1 MSYQPTPAVQE
12 VGGLPSLPGV
22 AIQPLLRQVYMW
34 MTLAM
39 LVTTAS
45 ALVISSVALEL
56 LVSNPAIIIVAIV
69 AQLGLVLA
77 LSWGLQRMSVT
88 LAQVLFFVYA
98 ASVGVTLSLI
108 ILAYEGSTIISAFAT
123 TAVLFFVMTMFGLT
137 TRIDLTRY
145 SSYFMIGLIG
155 LFIALIVNS
164 FIGSST
170 TELLLSFVGVV
181 LFSGLTAYDTQRIQ
195 RMAQDPRLAGEGEAT
210 MSRLAIMGALGLYL
224 NFLNLFIFLLRLFG
238 GGRD

>member
-12 VGGLPSLPGV
+12 VGGLPSVPGV

-45 ALVISSVALEL
+45 ALVISTVALEL
-56 LVSNPAIIIVAIV
+56 LVTNPAIMIVAVV

-77 LSWGLQRMSVT
+77 LSWGMQRMSVT

-108 ILAYEGSTIISAFAT
+108 LLVYEGSTVISAFAT

-137 TRIDLTRY
+137 TRVDLTRY
-145 SSYFMIGLIG
+145 SSYFMIGLVG

>member
-56 LVSNPAIIIVAIV
+56 LVTNPAIIIVAIV

-88 LAQVLFFVYA
+88 LAQILFFVYA

-108 ILAYEGSTIISAFAT
+108 LLVYENTTVISAFAT

-137 TRIDLTRY
+137 TRVDLTRY
-145 SSYFMIGLIG
+145 SSYFMIGLVG

-195 RMAQDPRLAGEGEAT
+195 RLAQDPRLAGEGEAT

>member
-56 LVSNPAIIIVAIV
+56 LVTNPGIIIVAIV

-77 LSWGLQRMSVT
+77 LSWGMQRMSVT
-88 LAQVLFFVYA
+88 LAQVLFFFYA

-137 TRIDLTRY
+137 TRVDLTRY
-145 SSYFMIGLIG
+145 SSYFMIGLVG

>member
-1 MSYQPTPAVQE
+1 M
-12 VGGLPSLPGV
+12 
-22 AIQPLLRQVYMW
+22 
-34 MTLAM
+34 
-39 LVTTAS
+39 
-45 ALVISSVALEL
+45 EL
-56 LVSNPAIIIVAIV
+56 LVTNPAIIIVAVV

-77 LSWGLQRMSVT
+77 LSWGMQRMSVT
-88 LAQVLFFVYA
+88 LAQLLFFVYA

-108 ILAYEGSTIISAFAT
+108 LLVYEGSTVISAFAT

-145 SSYFMIGLIG
+145 SSYFMIGLVG

-195 RMAQDPRLAGEGEAT
+195 RMAQDPRLAGEGGAT

>member
-12 VGGLPSLPGV
+12 VGGLPGVPSV

-45 ALVISSVALEL
+45 ALVISSVAQEF
-56 LVSNPAIIIVAIV
+56 LVNNPGVILATLFI
-69 AQLGLVLA
+69 QLGLVLA
-77 LSWGLQRMSVT
+77 LSWGLQRMSVG
-88 LAQVLFFVYA
+88 LAQILFFVYA
-98 ASVGVTLSLI
+98 ATVGVTLSLI
-108 ILAYEGSTIISAFAT
+108 LLAYENTTVISAFAT

-181 LFSGLTAYDTQRIQ
+181 LFSALTAYDTQRIQ
-195 RMAQDPRLAGEGEAT
+195 RLAQDPRLAGEGQAT

-224 NFLNLFIFLLRLFG
+224 NFLNLFIFLLRIFG

>member
-12 VGGLPSLPGV
+12 VGGLPSLPSV

-45 ALVISSVALEL
+45 ALVISSVAMEL
-56 LVSNPAIIIVAIV
+56 LVTNPAIMIVAIV

-77 LSWGLQRMSVT
+77 LSWGMQRMSVT

-108 ILAYEGSTIISAFAT
+108 LLVYEGPTVISAFAT

-137 TRIDLTRY
+137 TRVDLTRY
-145 SSYFMIGLIG
+145 SSYLMIGLIG

-164 FIGSST
+164 FMGNSLFD
-170 TELLLSFVGVV
+170 LLLSFLGVV
-181 LFSGLTAYDTQRIQ
+181 IFSALTAYDTQRIQ

>member
-1 MSYQPTPAVQE
+1 MSYQPTPAVQD
-12 VGGLPSLPGV
+12 VGGLPSIPGV

-45 ALVISSVALEL
+45 ALVIGSVALEL
-56 LVSNPAIIIVAIV
+56 LVGNPAIIIVAIV

-108 ILAYEGSTIISAFAT
+108 ILAYENTTVISAFAT

>member
-45 ALVISSVALEL
+45 ALVISTVAQEL
-56 LVSNPAIIIVAIV
+56 LMTNPAIIIVAIV

-77 LSWGLQRMSVT
+77 LSWGMQRMSVT

-98 ASVGVTLSLI
+98 ATVGVTLSLI
-108 ILAYEGSTIISAFAT
+108 LLVYENTTVISAFAT
-123 TAVLFFVMTMFGLT
+123 TAALFLVMTMFGLT

-145 SSYFMIGLIG
+145 SSYFMIGLVG

-195 RMAQDPRLAGEGEAT
+195 RLAQDPRLAGEGEAT

>member
-1 MSYQPTPAVQE
+1 MSYQPAPAVQE
-12 VGGLPSLPGV
+12 VGGLPSVPSV

-56 LVSNPAIIIVAIV
+56 LVTNPAIIIVAVV

-77 LSWGLQRMSVT
+77 LSWGMQRMSVT
-88 LAQVLFFVYA
+88 LAQLLFFVYA

-108 ILAYEGSTIISAFAT
+108 LLVYENTTVISAFAT

-137 TRIDLTRY
+137 TRVDLTRY
-145 SSYFMIGLIG
+145 SSYFMIGLVG
-155 LFIALIVNS
+155 LFIALIVNA

>member
-12 VGGLPSLPGV
+12 VGGLPSVPGV

-45 ALVISSVALEL
+45 ALVISGVAMEL
-56 LVSNPAIIIVAIV
+56 LVSNPTLIIVAIV

-77 LSWGLQRMSVT
+77 LSWGMQRMSVT

-108 ILAYEGSTIISAFAT
+108 LLVYEGSTVISAFAT

-137 TRIDLTRY
+137 TRVDLTRY
-145 SSYFMIGLIG
+145 SSYFMIGLVG

-170 TELLLSFVGVV
+170 TELLLSFLGVL
-181 LFSGLTAYDTQRIQ
+181 LFSALTAYDTQRIQ

-224 NFLNLFIFLLRLFG
+224 NFLNLFIFLLRLFA

>member
-12 VGGLPSLPGV
+12 VGGLPSVPGV

-56 LVSNPAIIIVAIV
+56 LVTNPGIIIVAIV

-77 LSWGLQRMSVT
+77 LSWGLQRMSVG
-88 LAQVLFFVYA
+88 LAQLLFFVYA

-108 ILAYEGSTIISAFAT
+108 LLAYENTTVISAFAT

-145 SSYFMIGLIG
+145 SSYFMIGLVG

>member
-45 ALVISSVALEL
+45 ALVISSVAMEL
-56 LVSNPAIIIVAIV
+56 LVTNPTIIIVAVV

-77 LSWGLQRMSVT
+77 LSWGMQRMSVT

-108 ILAYEGSTIISAFAT
+108 LLVYENTTVISAFAT

-137 TRIDLTRY
+137 TRVDLTRY
-145 SSYFMIGLIG
+145 SSYFMIGLVG

>member
-12 VGGLPSLPGV
+12 VGGLPSVPGV

-56 LVSNPAIIIVAIV
+56 LVTNPAIIIVAVV

-77 LSWGLQRMSVT
+77 LSWGMQRMSVT

-108 ILAYEGSTIISAFAT
+108 LLVYEGSTVISAFAT

-137 TRIDLTRY
+137 TRVDLTRY
-145 SSYFMIGLIG
+145 SSYFMIGLVG

-195 RMAQDPRLAGEGEAT
+195 RMAQDPRLTGQGQAT

>member
-45 ALVISSVALEL
+45 ALLISSVAMEL
-56 LVSNPAIIIVAIV
+56 LVTNPAIIIVAIV

-77 LSWGLQRMSVT
+77 LSWGMQRMSVT

-98 ASVGVTLSLI
+98 ATVGVTLSLI
-108 ILAYEGSTIISAFAT
+108 LLVYEGSTVISAFAT

-137 TRIDLTRY
+137 TRVDLTRY
-145 SSYFMIGLIG
+145 SSYFMIGLVG

-195 RMAQDPRLAGEGEAT
+195 RMAQDPRLAGEGGAT

>member
-12 VGGLPSLPGV
+12 VGGLPSVPGV

-45 ALVISSVALEL
+45 ALVIGTVALEL
-56 LVSNPAIIIVAIV
+56 LVTNPAIIIVAVV

-77 LSWGLQRMSVT
+77 LSWGMQRMSVT
-88 LAQVLFFVYA
+88 LAQLLFFVYA

-108 ILAYEGSTIISAFAT
+108 LLAYEGPTVISAFAT

-137 TRIDLTRY
+137 TRVDLTRY
-145 SSYFMIGLIG
+145 SSYFMIGLVG

-195 RMAQDPRLAGEGEAT
+195 RMAQDPRMAGEGQAT

>member
-12 VGGLPSLPGV
+12 VGGLPSVPGV

-56 LVSNPAIIIVAIV
+56 LVTNPAIIIVAIV

-88 LAQVLFFVYA
+88 LAQILFFVYA

-137 TRIDLTRY
+137 TRVDLTRY
-145 SSYFMIGLIG
+145 SSYFMIGLVG

-195 RMAQDPRLAGEGEAT
+195 RLAQDPRLAGEGEAT

>member
-1 MSYQPTPAVQE
+1 MSYQPAPAVQE
-12 VGGLPSLPGV
+12 VGGLPSVPSV

-56 LVSNPAIIIVAIV
+56 LVTNPAIIIVAIV

-77 LSWGLQRMSVT
+77 LSWGMQRMSVT
-88 LAQVLFFVYA
+88 LAQILFFVYA

-108 ILAYEGSTIISAFAT
+108 LLVYEGSTVISAFAT

-137 TRIDLTRY
+137 TRVDLTRY
-145 SSYFMIGLIG
+145 SSYFMIGLVG
-155 LFIALIVNS
+155 LFIALIVNA

>member
-1 MSYQPTPAVQE
+1 MSYQPTPAVQD
-12 VGGLPSLPGV
+12 VGGLPSIPGV

-88 LAQVLFFVYA
+88 LAQILFFVYA

-108 ILAYEGSTIISAFAT
+108 LLAYENTTVISAFAT

>member
-1 MSYQPTPAVQE
+1 MSYQPTPAVQD
-12 VGGLPSLPGV
+12 VGGLPSIPGV

-108 ILAYEGSTIISAFAT
+108 LLAYENTTVISAFAT

>member
-1 MSYQPTPAVQE
+1 MSYQPAPAVQE

-56 LVSNPAIIIVAIV
+56 LVTNPAIIIVAIV

-88 LAQVLFFVYA
+88 LAQILFFVYA

-137 TRIDLTRY
+137 TRVDLTRY
-145 SSYFMIGLIG
+145 SSYFMIGLVG

>member
-12 VGGLPSLPGV
+12 VGGLPSVPGV

-56 LVSNPAIIIVAIV
+56 LVTNPAIIIVAVV

-77 LSWGLQRMSVT
+77 LSWGMQRMSVT
-88 LAQVLFFVYA
+88 LAQLLFFVYA

-108 ILAYEGSTIISAFAT
+108 LLVYENTTVISAFAT

-137 TRIDLTRY
+137 TRVDLTRY
-145 SSYFMIGLIG
+145 SSYFMIGLVG

>member
-1 MSYQPTPAVQE
+1 MSYQPAPAVQE

-56 LVSNPAIIIVAIV
+56 LVTNPAIIIVAVV

-77 LSWGLQRMSVT
+77 LSWGMQRMSVG
-88 LAQVLFFVYA
+88 LAKILFFVYA
-98 ASVGVTLSLI
+98 ATVGVTLSLI
-108 ILAYEGSTIISAFAT
+108 LLIYEGPTVIAAFAT
-123 TAVLFFVMTMFGLT
+123 TAALFFVMTMFGLT

-145 SSYFMIGLIG
+145 SSYLM
-155 LFIALIVNS
+155 IALIGFLIAWFINS
-164 FIGSST
+164 ATGSSEG
-170 TELLLSFVGVV
+170 ELLLSFVGVV
-181 LFSGLTAYDTQRIQ
+181 LFSALTAYDTQRIQ
-195 RMAQDPRLAGEGEAT
+195 RMAQDPRLAGEGGAT

>member
-1 MSYQPTPAVQE
+1 MSYQPTPTVQE
-12 VGGLPSLPGV
+12 VGGLPSVPGV

-56 LVSNPAIIIVAIV
+56 LVSNPAIIIVAVV

-77 LSWGLQRMSVT
+77 LSWGMQRMSVT

-108 ILAYEGSTIISAFAT
+108 LLVYEGSTVISAFAT

-137 TRIDLTRY
+137 TRVDLTRY
-145 SSYFMIGLIG
+145 SSYFMIGLVG

-195 RMAQDPRLAGEGEAT
+195 RMAQDPRLAGEGQAT

>member
-12 VGGLPSLPGV
+12 VGGLPSVPGV

-45 ALVISSVALEL
+45 ALVISTVALEL
-56 LVSNPAIIIVAIV
+56 LVTNPAIIIVAVV

-77 LSWGLQRMSVT
+77 LSWGMQRMSVT

-108 ILAYEGSTIISAFAT
+108 LLVYEGSTVISAFAT

-137 TRIDLTRY
+137 TRVDLTRY
-145 SSYFMIGLIG
+145 SSYFMIGLVG

-195 RMAQDPRLAGEGEAT
+195 RMAQDPQLAGEGQAT

>member
-45 ALVISSVALEL
+45 ALLISNVAMEL
-56 LVSNPAIIIVAIV
+56 LVTNPAIIIVAIV

-77 LSWGLQRMSVT
+77 LSWGMQRMSVT

-98 ASVGVTLSLI
+98 ATVGVTLSLI
-108 ILAYEGSTIISAFAT
+108 LLVYEGSTVISAFAT

-137 TRIDLTRY
+137 TRVDLTRY
-145 SSYFMIGLIG
+145 SSYFMIGLVG

-195 RMAQDPRLAGEGEAT
+195 RMAQDPRLAGEGQAT

>member
-45 ALVISSVALEL
+45 ALLISNVAMEL
-56 LVSNPAIIIVAIV
+56 LVTNPAIIIVAIV

-77 LSWGLQRMSVT
+77 LSWGMQRMSVT

-98 ASVGVTLSLI
+98 ATVGVTLSLI
-108 ILAYEGSTIISAFAT
+108 LLVYEGSTVISAFAT

-137 TRIDLTRY
+137 TRVDLTRY
-145 SSYFMIGLIG
+145 SSYFMIGLVG

-195 RMAQDPRLAGEGEAT
+195 RMAQDPRLAGEGGAT

>member
-12 VGGLPSLPGV
+12 VGGLPSVPGV

-45 ALVISSVALEL
+45 ALVISSVAPKL
-56 LVSNPAIIIVAIV
+56 LVSNPGLIIVAIV

-77 LSWGLQRMSVT
+77 LSWGMQRMSVG
-88 LAQVLFFVYA
+88 LAQILFFVYA
-98 ASVGVTLSLI
+98 ATVGVTLSLI
-108 ILAYEGSTIISAFAT
+108 LLVYEGPTIIAAFAT
-123 TAVLFFVMTMFGLT
+123 TAALFFVMTMFGLT

-145 SSYFMIGLIG
+145 SSYFMIALIG
-155 LFIALIVNS
+155 FLIAWFINS
-164 FIGSST
+164 FTGSSEG
-170 TELLLSFVGVV
+170 ELLLSFVGVV
-181 LFSGLTAYDTQRIQ
+181 LFSALTAYDTQRIQ

>member
-12 VGGLPSLPGV
+12 VGGLPGVPAV

-108 ILAYEGSTIISAFAT
+108 LLAYENTTVISAFAT

-164 FIGSST
+164 FIGTST